1 MSIEPKRRPKW
12 HIIYYA
18 LAAFDILAVSSSLY
32 LSREIMGIYRGSV
45 EENHVWAERV
55 SALTALG
62 RLAQETNAPGNDIFD
77 SKAVDKETVARNRA
91 LISFRTML
99 LEVRAD
105 FQQKISGDDQRRLV
119 EKAIII
125 GQAMDQMVL
134 EADQIFAYFNSG
146 EAALAGTRMA
156 SMDRKYAVLTNQIAA
171 ASQIVQGIQE
181 RNFYQQLSEADN
193 LRRFEYLIGGF
204 IVLMVGCIT
213 VYGHKIAMVMRK
225 NDDDLRNARN
235 VAEKANRAKSV
246 FLASMS
252 HEIRTPMNGV
262 MGMATLLSQTDLTPE
277 QRSSVG
283 IIENSGKVLL
293 DLLNDILD
301 ISKIEAGHFEL
312 ETLDFSLDDLLK
324 SATPLWRYAAND
336 KGINFSIHSAV
347 TDCDVIRSDPGRL
360 RQVLNNLISNAI
372 KFTANGAVELH
383 IGEIVHPDNRVE
395 LRFEVRDTGIG
406 LTAEQIEKLFQ
417 PFSQADGSTT
427 RKYGGTGLGLTITK
441 NLVELLGGEMGV
453 ESVPDIG
460 SKFWFT
466 MVPEKGEPAKARQS
480 FADDEPLALPIVGSD
495 RTLRIL
501 IAEDKQV
508 NQQIVTGMIGP
519 LNCQFDMVENGLE
532 AVAAVTRSRYDVVL
546 MDAHMPEMD
555 GITATRKIR
564 SLPEPVSNVPIIAI
578 TADAMSGDRGKFL
591 EAGMNDYIT
600 KPIDQRELL
609 KAIKRCVEV
618 STPDAKVP
626 VDEAPVTG
634 ADAVEA
640 VDEDAANKPGNLAG
654 QTDS

>member
-1 MSIEPKRRPKW
+1 
-12 HIIYYA
+12 
-18 LAAFDILAVSSSLY
+18 
-32 LSREIMGIYRGSV
+32 MGIYRGSV
-45 EENHVWAERV
+45 EKNHVWAERV
-55 SALTALG
+55 SALTKLG
-62 RLAQETNAPGNDIFD
+62 RLAQETNAPGNDVFD
-77 SKAVDKETVARNRA
+77 SKAVDRETAARNKA
-91 LISFRTML
+91 LIGFRTML
-99 LEVRAD
+99 QDVRAD
-105 FQQKISGDDQRRLV
+105 FRQKISGDDQRTLD
-119 EKAIII
+119 EKARII
-125 GQAMDQMVL
+125 GEAMDQMAL
-134 EADQIFAYFNSG
+134 EADQIFAYFKSG

-156 SMDRKYAVLTNQIAA
+156 SMDRKYADLTNHIAD
-171 ASQIVQGIQE
+171 ASQFVQSIQE
-181 RNFYQQLSEADN
+181 RNFNQQLSEAGD
-193 LRRFEYLIGGF
+193 LRQFEYLIGGF
-204 IVLMVGCIT
+204 IVLMVGCVT
-213 VYGHKIAMVMRK
+213 VYGHNIAMVMRK

-235 VAEKANRAKSV
+235 AAEKANQAKSV

-312 ETLDFSLDDLLK
+312 ETLDFSLGDLLT
-324 SATPLWRYAAND
+324 SAKPLWLYAAED
-336 KGINFSIHSAV
+336 KGINFSIHSTV
-347 TDCDVIRSDPGRL
+347 TDYDIIRSDPGRI

-383 IGEIVHPDNRVE
+383 IDEVVRADKRIE

-406 LTAEQIEKLFQ
+406 LTATQIEKLFQ

-441 NLVELLGGEMGV
+441 NLVELLGGEIGV
-453 ESVPDIG
+453 ASVPDIG

-466 MVPEKGEPAKARQS
+466 MVPEKGEPAKARKNI
-480 FADDEPLALPIVGSD
+480 ADDEPLELPIVGSD

-501 IAEDKQV
+501 IAEDKHV

-519 LNCQFDMVENGLE
+519 LNCQFDIVENGLE

-564 SLPEPVSNVPIIAI
+564 SLPEPVSDVPIIAI
-578 TADAMSGDRGKFL
+578 TADAMSDDRGKFL

-609 KAIKRCVEV
+609 KAIKRCIDA
-618 STPDAKVP
+618 SMPDVKMLA
-626 VDEAPVTG
+626 
-634 ADAVEA
+634 A
-640 VDEDAANKPGNLAG
+640 VDEDAEYKPGNLVG
-654 QTDS
+654 KTDS